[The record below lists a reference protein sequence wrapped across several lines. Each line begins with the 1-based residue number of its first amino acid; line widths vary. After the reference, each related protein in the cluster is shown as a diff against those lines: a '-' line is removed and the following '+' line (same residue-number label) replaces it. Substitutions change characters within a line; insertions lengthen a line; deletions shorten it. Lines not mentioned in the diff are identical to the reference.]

1 MRNPGNRNNS
11 MRISQSPMGDFEVVL
26 NKIRNKE
33 PITFVRFSDGEME
46 IIRNKEL
53 IIKEGEIIWS
63 KGKINHSYPRFDF
76 KTFKPKTDF
85 DLRADLI
92 DSAEFRSE
100 NYIKGI
106 PTSHNNA
113 ISDRDLMIKLNEN
126 SETELTFSDLFLNQ
140 NFLKFRNKVLPELL
154 TFKDVFYVGNFRA
167 NPSKLCESWNHIQ
180 VPDDVFL
187 NYQANKKQI
196 FDLLI
201 NVPESSLLLLSA
213 SSLSNILAHQI
224 FLIRRDL
231 IVLDVGTSIHDLV
244 GLQSGIREYHM
255 LLEGRSIRSSIKKFR
270 YKNSKNYN
278 LKW

>member
-1 MRNPGNRNNS
+1 
-11 MRISQSPMGDFEVVL
+11 
-26 NKIRNKE
+26 
-33 PITFVRFSDGEME
+33 
-46 IIRNKEL
+46 
-53 IIKEGEIIWS
+53 
-63 KGKINHSYPRFDF
+63 
-76 KTFKPKTDF
+76 
-85 DLRADLI
+85 
-92 DSAEFRSE
+92 
-100 NYIKGI
+100 
-106 PTSHNNA
+106 
-113 ISDRDLMIKLNEN
+113 
-126 SETELTFSDLFLNQ
+126 
-140 NFLKFRNKVLPELL
+140 
-154 TFKDVFYVGNFRA
+154 
-167 NPSKLCESWNHIQ
+167 